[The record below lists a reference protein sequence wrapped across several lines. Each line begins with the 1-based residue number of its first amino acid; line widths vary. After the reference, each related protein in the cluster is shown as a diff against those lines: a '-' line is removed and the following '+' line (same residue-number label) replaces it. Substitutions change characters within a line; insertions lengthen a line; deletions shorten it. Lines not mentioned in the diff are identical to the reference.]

1 MQKTSIRF
9 KSQLSGIASLSEH
22 YQGSTIGV
30 RRVCTYAY
38 FYWCTHK
45 FGHSYVDTY
54 AHFFR
59 MIFSSF
65 QNFSGSYNFILL
77 KTYCLICLSLGKIDS
92 LLLAFV
98 LKKPYFPTFH
108 TNYLLQ
114 STCQFRL
121 SVKK

>member
-38 FYWCTHK
+38 FYWRTHK

-77 KTYCLICLSLGKIDS
+77 KN
-92 LLLAFV
+92 LLLDLFV
-98 LKKPYFPTFH
+98 PEKNRFFTACICFKETLFSNFSYKLFTSEHLPI
-108 TNYLLQ
+108 
-114 STCQFRL
+114 
-121 SVKK
+121 